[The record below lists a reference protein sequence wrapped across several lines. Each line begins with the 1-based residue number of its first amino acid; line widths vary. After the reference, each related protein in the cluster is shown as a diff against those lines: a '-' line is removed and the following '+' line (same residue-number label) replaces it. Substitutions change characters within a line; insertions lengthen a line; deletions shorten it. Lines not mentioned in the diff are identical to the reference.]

1 VPWERGYPTIAA
13 MAAPKGEETALGS
26 ARGRFIES
34 LPRKA
39 IELRGAIALLSATP
53 AAEGPREDMRRRL
66 HTLYASALVFRNDV
80 LAAAVKEGLELLDA
94 ARDEKRSLGNADL
107 DALTRLVKRLPEL
120 RGELPIATHTSA
132 SSTRPTSW
140 SGAPQARNS
149 AIPLRDSRTLTGLAP
164 VGSPSSPPAQGSEPG
179 ASVPPAGSVRPS
191 TSAAASSA
199 AMPATSQPIGG
210 AMRAASTPAALG
222 AQSSHRAPLLQ
233 MVVHVLALARPEEL
247 LQLRSLLPAESFEL
261 TAAASL
267 DQALSAARSHAPD
280 VVLADRDL
288 AIDGDLIRRLRSDP
302 LTDFVPVVLVQSR
315 VDAIDALT
323 ARDAGADDV
332 LLRPLDT
339 ESVTRALGAVTG
351 TLLEESTGLSRLGD
365 ATLDEVAER
374 VAEEIRRGIVD
385 AAERGRELKIPLG
398 EGAEVLAAAWAAVAR
413 VRAFV
418 AQQSGGRVRFADRP
432 RRGGPALLALVGGET
447 DEDPLALVG
456 TLTGRRVLVVD
467 DDPAVVWFFAGL
479 LREEG
484 ATVIETT
491 DGREALRA
499 ARTER
504 PDVVISDILMPHLDG
519 FALCRELKRDPAL
532 ADVPVILISWKE
544 DLLHRMR
551 ELSAGAS
558 GYLRKEAGAAQI
570 LGRVREVLRP
580 RTQLEGQL
588 KAGGE
593 VRGSLEGTGVVPLL
607 RSVRR
612 ARTSARVTIRDAWN
626 LFECEIRD
634 GRLAQLTRTAS
645 DGSFSRGERA
655 LPQLLGANAGRFVV
669 NDSETVVRSMF
680 EGTLD
685 DALHRGART
694 LGAMIDAVSG
704 PSLMKTERVGFD
716 EEAYPV
722 VLKQSPGPVREIV
735 ERLHAGEAPS
745 MLLATGVSAQTLE
758 SVLMDLA
765 RRGAV
770 REVRGKGGEDLV
782 SVALK
787 SRENERPTQLATP
800 FSIIPPAPN
809 PVISVR
815 PEAEAGTDRPAER
828 GLPTVLD
835 PFASFAAITATTS
848 IPSRLAEGA
857 PATQESATRSLSPSG
872 AIATDTLGS
881 PSVPASVQAA
891 SEPPKSET
899 NSLPVP
905 SLPPVSSMP
914 PPPSFT
920 RDDDEPTDQFDPMS
934 RDQAQHILDAAAKR
948 NSERAKAE
956 AQGEPAGEAKADPV
970 GADKAEP
977 VGSAEASR
985 SEAAIAAEADD
996 LPPALDDGSDAD
1008 VPARPSD
1015 PPPQV
1020 SESARESA
1028 RERAAQVAAEANE
1041 FDAMAS
1047 DDRRSRGTLAGWAL
1061 ALLGLVAIAFYAE
1074 RAYELTETRSRGLV
1088 PIGDRRPGL
1097 STSDSSNRADAVEAA
1112 PAQPGKAPD
1121 EATPTPIGPNALPRA
1136 GTLVA
1141 PEDSGFTVHQG
1152 ILDPSIPVS
1161 KGQGLLVVDAPLGM
1175 SAGQAQLTVDNQ
1187 RVGNLPAKVALAEGV
1202 HELVISRGDRQ
1213 SYRYVS
1219 VHAGKSWV
1227 LREP

>member
-1 VPWERGYPTIAA
+1 
-13 MAAPKGEETALGS
+13 MAVPKGEETALGS

-39 IELRGAIALLSATP
+39 MELRGAIALLSATP

-80 LAAAVKEGLELLDA
+80 LAAAVKDGLELLDA
-94 ARDEKRSLGNADL
+94 ARDEKRSLGSADL
-107 DALTRLVKRLPEL
+107 DALARLVKRLPEL
-120 RGELPIATHTSA
+120 RGELPIAAHTSA
-132 SSTRPTSW
+132 SSTRPASR
-140 SGAPQARNS
+140 SLAPQAHNAS
-149 AIPLRDSRTLTGLAP
+149 IPLGDLRTSKELAP
-164 VGSPSSPPAQGSEPG
+164 STPPGQGRPG
-179 ASVPPAGSVRPS
+179 AASIPAGSAPVAS
-191 TSAAASSA
+191 ASSA
-199 AMPATSQPIGG
+199 GMPATSQPRASGL
-210 AMRAASTPAALG
+210 RAASTPAALG
-222 AQSSHRAPLLQ
+222 AQSSHGAPLLQ
-233 MVVHVLALARPEEL
+233 MVVHVLALAPPEEL

-261 TAAASL
+261 TATATL
-267 DQALSAARSHAPD
+267 DEALAAARSHAPD

-288 AIDGDLIRRLRSDP
+288 ALEGDLIRRLRSDP

-315 VDAIDALT
+315 LDAIDALT

-332 LLRPLDT
+332 LLRPLDM

-365 ATLDEVAER
+365 ATLDEVADR

-432 RRGGPALLALVGGET
+432 RRGGPALLALVGGEIE
-447 DEDPLALVG
+447 EDPLALEG

-479 LREEG
+479 LREDG

-491 DGREALRA
+491 DGRDALRA
-499 ARTER
+499 ARTDR

-551 ELSAGAS
+551 ELSVGAS

-570 LGRVREVLRP
+570 LAQVREVLRP
-580 RTQLEGQL
+580 RALLEGQL

-593 VRGSLEGTGVVPLL
+593 VRGSLEGTGVVSLL

-634 GRLAQLTRTAS
+634 GKLAQLTRTAS
-645 DGSFSRGERA
+645 DGSFSRGDRA

-669 NDSETVVRSMF
+669 NDSDTAVRTMF

-704 PSLMKTERVGFD
+704 PSLMKTERIGFD
-716 EEAYPV
+716 EEAYPLL
-722 VLKQSPGPVREIV
+722 LKQSPGPVREIV
-735 ERLHAGEAPS
+735 ERLHKGDAPS
-745 MLLATGVSAQTLE
+745 LLLATGVSAQTLE

-770 REVRGKGGEDLV
+770 REVHGKGGEDLV
-782 SVALK
+782 SLALK
-787 SRENERPTQLATP
+787 SRENDRPTRLSTP

-809 PVISVR
+809 PVISVM
-815 PEAEAGTDRPAER
+815 PEPEPGSERPAER

-835 PFASFAAITATTS
+835 PFASFAAI
-848 IPSRLAEGA
+848 IGA
-857 PATQESATRSLSPSG
+857 PPSTPSAPSP
-872 AIATDTLGS
+872 AR
-881 PSVPASVQAA
+881 
-891 SEPPKSET
+891 E
-899 NSLPVP
+899 
-905 SLPPVSSMP
+905 
-914 PPPSFT
+914 
-920 RDDDEPTDQFDPMS
+920 DDDPTGEFDPVS
-934 RDQAQHILDAAAKR
+934 RDQALRIMAAAVKR
-948 NSERAKAE
+948 NSEHPS
-956 AQGEPAGEAKADPV
+956 EPSPKEGL
-970 GADKAEP
+970 
-977 VGSAEASR
+977 AEASEGAHE
-985 SEAAIAAEADD
+985 SDPPGDAFESDD
-996 LPPALDDGSDAD
+996 LPPEIVDPNAD
-1008 VPARPSD
+1008 ENTPTLPSY
-1015 PPPQV
+1015 PPPRING
-1020 SESARESA
+1020 SARESA
-1028 RERAAQVAAEANE
+1028 RERAAQVSAEANE
-1041 FDAMAS
+1041 LDAQAS

-1061 ALLGLVAIAFYAE
+1061 ALVGLVAVGFYAE
-1074 RAYELTETRSRGLV
+1074 RASEREVTSGRFV
-1088 PIGDRRPGL
+1088 AVGDRKPGP
-1097 STSDSSNRADAVEAA
+1097 TADSEKPANPSQTAPGQAATIAEAVA
-1112 PAQPGKAPD
+1112 PTLVALP
-1121 EATPTPIGPNALPRA
+1121 ALPRSGA
-1136 GTLVA
+1136 LVA

-1152 ILDPSIPVS
+1152 IVDLAVPVG
-1161 KGQGLLVVDAPLGM
+1161 KDQGLLVVDALAGM
-1175 SAGQAQLTVDNQ
+1175 PVGQASLTVDNQ
-1187 RVGNLPAKVALAEGV
+1187 RVGSLPAKVALAEGV
-1202 HELVISRGDRQ
+1202 HELVIAQGDRL

-1219 VHAGKSWV
+1219 VRAGKSWV
-1227 LREP
+1227 LHEP